1 MNDYYVYLIKSQ
13 NRLTIVKQK
22 IVDTDYIH
30 LMDNNGGDEQI
41 RFNFCK
47 LFCLGYVIGNMNKGT
62 KVVNELIE
70 FQ

>member
-22 IVDTDYIH
+22 IVNNDYLH
-30 LMDNNGGDEQI
+30 LMDNNGGEEQT
-41 RFNFCK
+41 RLYLCK
-47 LFCLGYVIGNMNKGT
+47 VFCLGYLYGNMNKET
-62 KVVNELIE
+62 KLVNDPIE

>member
-22 IVDTDYIH
+22 IVDKDYVH

-47 LFCLGYVIGNMNKGT
+47 LFCLGYVLGNMNKET